1 MPKINVLD
9 KHVAE
14 LIAAGEVVERPASVI
29 KELVENSIDAG
40 ASAITVEICRGGIT
54 FMRVTDNGCGIDRD
68 DVEVAFLRHATSKV
82 LVQTDLDSIG
92 TLGFR
97 GEALASISAV
107 SHVELITK
115 PREAECGTRAVCDA
129 GEITEINDAGC
140 PDGTTIIVRDLFFN
154 VPARMKFL
162 KKDVAEGNSVARI
175 IDKVAL
181 SHPEISFRFIR
192 DGKETLHT
200 PGDNKLKSSI
210 YAVFGKEFTGGLIPV
225 NYELGGIRVY
235 GFISSPHSARPN
247 RNMQNFFINGR
258 CVRSKTAMAALDEAY
273 KNTILVGKFPACVLH
288 LQMDFSQV
296 DVNVHPTKLEVR
308 FTNERPVFDAV
319 YHAAKSALTK
329 GDTPKVMEIKP
340 NSFAPYAPTQKAEQA
355 YFPESSYTKK
365 QNPPSLPFGGMEDKF
380 KSDARPAPKPA
391 AKSGFTGSSLI
402 DKIKAESFSSM
413 NADELSEADEIT
425 AEDIRETDE
434 RIESLVREAH
444 TSHAPKSEG
453 DDKTEKAEI
462 KSEIKS
468 EIREE
473 IYKEERPREQ
483 IKIEVTL
490 PTVEETKSE
499 HEVGIGEI
507 KGIENKPAE
516 APKAED
522 ELPTAVPGSRAI
534 SSRFVGEVFST
545 YIILQLDEERMM
557 FIDKHAAHER
567 ILYEKLKKTDDG
579 KNAQVLLSPVPL
591 VLEKDDYNAVL
602 ENLDKF
608 SEVGFEIDDF
618 GDGTVLIRTAPMLLD
633 GHDAADA
640 VTEIAAYLTSNK
652 NTMSTE
658 YMDWLYHNI
667 ACRAA
672 VKAGNKNSDAELI
685 EIAKLLE
692 ENPEIRYC
700 PHGRPVYLVIR
711 KRDLEREFGRIQ

>member
-54 FMRVTDNGCGIDRD
+54 FMRVTDNGCGIDRE
-68 DVEVAFLRHATSKV
+68 DVAVAFLRHATSKV
-82 LVQTDLDSIG
+82 LVQSDLDSIG

-210 YAVFGKEFTGGLIPV
+210 YAVFGKDFTSGLIPV
-225 NYELGGIRVY
+225 NYTLGGIRVY

-365 QNPPSLPFGGMEDKF
+365 QSMPSVPFGGSSENKF
-380 KSDARPAPKPA
+380 KSDIRPVVKPTS
-391 AKSGFTGSSLI
+391 KGGFTGSSLI

-413 NADELSEADEIT
+413 NADELSDNDEIS
-425 AEDIRETDE
+425 AEDIKETDE
-434 RIESLVREAH
+434 RLESLVREAYALG
-444 TSHAPKSEG
+444 TESNE
-453 DDKTEKAEI
+453 KTEKA
-462 KSEIKS
+462 EIKS

-483 IKIEVTL
+483 IKLEVTL
-490 PTVEETKSE
+490 PTDEEDKEEEPTIGIEEITETKS
-499 HEVGIGEI
+499 V
-507 KGIENKPAE
+507 E
-516 APKAED
+516 APKAEE
-522 ELPTAVPGSRAI
+522 ELPTAVPGARAI

-579 KNAQVLLSPVPL
+579 KNAQVLLTPVPL

>member
-40 ASAITVEICRGGIT
+40 ASAVTVEICRGGTT
-54 FMRVTDNGCGIDRD
+54 FMRVTDNGCGIDRG
-68 DVEVAFLRHATSKV
+68 DVAIAFLRHATSKV
-82 LVQTDLDSIG
+82 LIQSDLDSIG

-115 PREAECGTRAVCDA
+115 PREAECGVRAVCDA
-129 GEITEINDAGC
+129 GEITDMNDAGC

-200 PGDNKLKSSI
+200 PGDNKLKSAI
-210 YAVFGKEFTGGLIPV
+210 YAVFGKEFTQGLIPV
-225 NYELGGIRVY
+225 DYSLNGIRVY
-235 GFISSPHSARPN
+235 GFISSPHCARPN

-319 YHAAKSALTK
+319 YHASKSALTK

-340 NSFAPYAPTQKAEQA
+340 NAFAPYAPTQKAEQA
-355 YFPESSYTKK
+355 YFPESAYTQK
-365 QNPPSLPFGGMEDKF
+365 QNTPSFNSF
-380 KSDARPAPKPA
+380 KPNLDVNKGQSVQPK
-391 AKSGFTGSSLI
+391 KDTFTGSSLI
-402 DKIKAESFSSM
+402 DKIKAQSFASM
-413 NADELSEADEIT
+413 STDELSDEVT
-425 AEDIRETDE
+425 PEDIVPANPFVPQNNYKVEE
-434 RIESLVREAH
+434 KKAVQIIEEA
-444 TSHAPKSEG
+444 K
-453 DDKTEKAEI
+453 DDVATEINLDSKPEI
-462 KSEIKS
+462 KLSSNNEISHDFVPQEVTPTEQITLNAVADNTSDIVESEQVNI
-468 EIREE
+468 EE
-473 IYKEERPREQ
+473 IS
-483 IKIEVTL
+483 L
-490 PTVEETKSE
+490 PTK
-499 HEVGIGEI
+499 
-507 KGIENKPAE
+507 KPAE
-516 APKAED
+516 NK
-522 ELPTAVPGSRAI
+522 I
-534 SSRFVGEVFST
+534 SSKFVGEVFST
-545 YIILQLDEERMM
+545 YIILQLDDERMM
-557 FIDKHAAHER
+557 LIDKHAAHER
-567 ILYEKLKKTDDG
+567 ILYERLKKSDDG
-579 KNAQVLLSPVPL
+579 KNAQVLLTPVPV

-608 SEVGFEIDDF
+608 AEVGFEVDDF
-618 GDGTVLIRTAPMLLD
+618 GEGTVLVRTAPMLLD
-633 GHDAADA
+633 GQDAADA
-640 VTEIAAYLTSNK
+640 ITEIAAYLTTNK
-652 NTMSTE
+652 NAMSTE

-685 EIAKLLE
+685 EIARLLE

-711 KRDLEREFGRIQ
+711 RRDLEKEFGRIQ